1 MPLAHCVIDL
11 LMDEWGYKYPD
22 KVADRTNDVN
32 QRVPCA
38 SPLQVHHLTQI
49 SPMLGT
55 RPSSRQM
62 VYQKQNTDGPLC
74 SDRVSD
80 ASQKLLFIQVI

>member
-1 MPLAHCVIDL
+1 MPLADCVIDL

-38 SPLQVHHLTQI
+38 SPLQDHHLTQI
-49 SPMLGT
+49 SPMFGT
-55 RPSSRQM
+55 RPSSHQI
-62 VYQKQNTDGPLC
+62 VY
-74 SDRVSD
+74 
-80 ASQKLLFIQVI
+80 